1 MKTPMNS
8 PTASLPTLT
17 TDIVPFAIR
26 GERLEVLL
34 ARQTTGWGLPG
45 GPVGVDEDL
54 DAAAR
59 RQLAEQTGLSDVYL
73 EQLYTFGRPDRNPA
87 RRMVAVAYFALIPI
101 ASGSAGVPAAGDAV
115 RWAAVNE
122 PPPLVLDHGEIV
134 AVARRRLA
142 AKLLYS
148 TIALQLMPERFTLS
162 ELQAVHE
169 IILGEPLDKRNFRK
183 RVLAMDRIEATG
195 ELARHGGRRPARLYR
210 ALHPGQVEL
219 IK

>member
-1 MKTPMNS
+1 MNL
-8 PTASLPTLT
+8 PNASLPTLT
-17 TDIVPFAIR
+17 TDVVPFAIR

-54 DAAAR
+54 DVAAR
-59 RQLAEQTGLSDVYL
+59 RQLAEQTGLPEVYL
-73 EQLYTFGRPDRNPA
+73 EQLYTFGRPNRDPA

-101 ASGSAGVPAAGDAV
+101 ASGSVGAPVAGDAV
-115 RWAAVNE
+115 RWAAADGL
-122 PPPLVLDHGEIV
+122 PPLILDHGEIV

-183 RVLAMDRIEATG
+183 RVLTLECIEATG
-195 ELARHGGRRPARLYR
+195 ELARHSGRRPAQLYR
-210 ALHPGQVEL
+210 AQHPGQVEL
-219 IK
+219 IR